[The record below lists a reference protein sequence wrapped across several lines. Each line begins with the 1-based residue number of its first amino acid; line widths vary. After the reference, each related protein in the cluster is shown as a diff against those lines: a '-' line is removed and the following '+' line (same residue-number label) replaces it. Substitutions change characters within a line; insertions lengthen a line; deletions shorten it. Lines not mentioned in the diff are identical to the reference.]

1 MNQNKIK
8 NMKVKPVLVAG
19 VLVVVSL
26 GAITFLKNAQFQEE
40 KRVASMAIAKDRA
53 ACQLKGIAEN
63 NAKIDEYLAE
73 KNPEYKASYEEKKRL
88 AGEAENSC
96 KKVSEFEIKYGS
108 P

>member
-1 MNQNKIK
+1 MRINKFASAA
-8 NMKVKPVLVAG
+8 VLVLVAIA
-19 VLVVVSL
+19 
-26 GAITFLKNAQFQEE
+26 AIAFLKNAQFQEG

-88 AGEAENSC
+88 VGEAENSC
-96 KKVSEFEIKYGS
+96 KKVSEFETKYGS

>member
-1 MNQNKIK
+1 MRINKFASAA
-8 NMKVKPVLVAG
+8 VLVLVAIA
-19 VLVVVSL
+19 
-26 GAITFLKNAQFQEE
+26 AIAFLKNAQFQEE

-88 AGEAENSC
+88 VGEAENSC
-96 KKVSEFEIKYGS
+96 KKVSEFETKYGS

>member
-1 MNQNKIK
+1 MKGK
-8 NMKVKPVLVAG
+8 NIVLAAIAVA
-19 VLVVVSL
+19 VSL
-26 GAITFLKNAQFQEE
+26 SAIAFLKNAQFQEE

-88 AGEAENSC
+88 VGEAENSC
-96 KKVSEFEIKYGS
+96 KKVSEFETKYGS

>member
-1 MNQNKIK
+1 MRINKFASAAIL
-8 NMKVKPVLVAG
+8 VLVAIA
-19 VLVVVSL
+19 SI
-26 GAITFLKNAQFQEE
+26 AFLKNAQFQEE

-88 AGEAENSC
+88 VGEAENSC
-96 KKVSEFEIKYGS
+96 KKVSEFETKYGS